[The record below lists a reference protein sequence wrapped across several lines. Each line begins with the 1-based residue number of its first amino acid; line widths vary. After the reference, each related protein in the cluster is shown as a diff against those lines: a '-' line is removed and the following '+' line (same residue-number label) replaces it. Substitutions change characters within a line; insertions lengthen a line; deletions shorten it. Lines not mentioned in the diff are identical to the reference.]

1 MQLHVCTFCI
11 DKLFET
17 YSVIATRDALGKVI
31 EREVVSWAAKA
42 RETYMAAHTGGVRY
56 IE

>member
-1 MQLHVCTFCI
+1 MQLCAFCT

-17 YSVIATRDALGKVI
+17 YSIIATRDALGKVI